1 MTSPYSSN
9 APKRLERSK
18 SSRVIA
24 GVCGGLANYLN
35 MDPNLVRV
43 LTVLISLFTGVPI
56 VAYIVLAF
64 VLPEEGSES
73 TPSYPPVRGA
83 ESQQQAAGSWGSTY
97 ASDTSAGGSTTA
109 EPVSD
114 PVWGPTGAPWE
125 QPTAAQPAATQS
137 TFPTQPMT
145 EQSQPWSQPTGQ
157 QATSEPTTEPGPE
170 PGTEVAGGEAS
181 DASGTSE
188 SGTSVAGDTERTE
201 ATVPIETDP
210 NRTPATGQ
218 DQGKQA

>member
-24 GVCGGLANYLN
+24 GVCGGIANYLN
-35 MDPNLVRV
+35 MDPNLVRI

-64 VLPEEGSES
+64 VLPEEGSDS

-83 ESQQQAAGSWGSTY
+83 ESQQQGAGSWDSTY
-97 ASDTSAGGSTTA
+97 GSQPSAGAT
-109 EPVSD
+109 D
-114 PVWGPTGAPWE
+114 PVWGTAGAPWE

-145 EQSQPWSQPTGQ
+145 EQSQPWSQPSGQ
-157 QATSEPTTEPGPE
+157 QATSEPATEPDPE
-170 PGTEVAGGEAS
+170 PTTEVAGGQAS
-181 DASGTSE
+181 DTSGTSE
-188 SGTSVAGDTERTE
+188 SGTSVADDTERTE
-201 ATVPIETDP
+201 TTVPIETDP
-210 NRTPATGQ
+210 NRTQASGE
-218 DQGKQA
+218 DQGKQV